1 MKTPSLTSSQPLA
14 SGFRVFES
22 PARGLAK
29 MSEATVATARKF
41 GTVVRGRFGRLVEE
55 VVPTAFDEALPRS
68 LSALYGTGA
77 LPLHMDTAHRLRP
90 VRVIILGCVSVGMPR
105 SATRLLDST
114 SLRWSAS
121 EWQLLS
127 SAVFLVRTGRH
138 SFYSSILNDD
148 FDFIRFDP
156 GCMEPTDNRSELA
169 LQLFSDRVSSARY
182 QTVDWLEGRFLVLDN
197 WRMLHGRTAAP
208 CKSGRVLVRSYA
220 A

>member
-1 MKTPSLTSSQPLA
+1 MKVLSSTSPLQLA
-14 SGFRVFES
+14 SGFQVIES
-22 PARGLAK
+22 PVRGLAK
-29 MSEATVATARKF
+29 MAEATVAMARMF
-41 GTVVRGRFGRLVEE
+41 GPVIGGRFGRLVEE

-68 LSALYGTGA
+68 LSASYGTGA
-77 LPLHMDTAHRLRP
+77 LPLHTDTAHRLRP
-90 VRVIILGCVSVGMPR
+90 ARVIILGCVNVGMPI

-148 FDFIRFDP
+148 FEFVRFDP
-156 GCMEPTDNRSELA
+156 GCMEPTDNRSEMA
-169 LQLFSDRVSSARY
+169 LQLFSDRISSARC

-197 WRMLHGRTAAP
+197 WRMLHGRSAAS